1 MDGLKKRLNE
11 AKGKCVNKLPHIL
24 WTYRTTPKRSTRETS
39 FSMTYGS
46 EVVIPM
52 ENGFPTLRFD
62 QFLGNSNEQILSLD
76 LDLAEERWEVVVVR
90 LAQYQQRLR
99 QGFEKGV
106 KTRVFILGDY
116 VLHRVDGSKKN
127 ISWGKLAP
135 S

>member
-11 AKGKCVNKLPHIL
+11 AKGKWVNKLPHVL
-24 WTYRTTPKRSTRETS
+24 WMYRTTPKRSTRETS
-39 FSMTYGS
+39 FSMMYGS

-62 QFLGNSNEQILSLD
+62 QFLSNSNEQILSLD

-90 LAQYQQRLR
+90 LAQYQQRLW

-106 KTRVFILGDY
+106 NFCRD
-116 VLHRVDGSKKN
+116 
-127 ISWGKLAP
+127 
-135 S
+135 